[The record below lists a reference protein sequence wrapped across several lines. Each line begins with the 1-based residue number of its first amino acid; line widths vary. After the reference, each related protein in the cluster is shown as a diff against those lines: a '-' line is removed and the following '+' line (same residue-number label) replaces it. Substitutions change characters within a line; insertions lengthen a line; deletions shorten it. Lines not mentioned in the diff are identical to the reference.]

1 MAIDISILDDAG
13 LANLRANAERL
24 GATGDGSARQQ
35 EAAQLLPLIQAE
47 LTRRAE
53 EKSKTAAARKATTP
67 AAAKP
72 KKKSAAKD

>member
-13 LANLRANAERL
+13 LANLRVNAERL

-53 EKSKTAAARKATTP
+53 EKSKTAVTRKAATP
-67 AAAKP
+67 AASKP